1 VADRERAVR
10 RTRFL
15 EWAREVY
22 LLARRLHRARP
33 GFEFLASAYECGA
46 SEREALRIWQDVPD
60 RFRAAERGEEVTR

>member
-1 VADRERAVR
+1 VR